1 MMTTHE
7 RFTRMYE
14 HREADRI
21 PIFDKS
27 LVGNHRPLVRRGHAH
42 PGLRFLF

>member
-21 PIFDKS
+21 PIFDS
-27 LVGNHRPLVRRGHAH
+27 PWSETIDR
-42 PGLRFLF
+42 